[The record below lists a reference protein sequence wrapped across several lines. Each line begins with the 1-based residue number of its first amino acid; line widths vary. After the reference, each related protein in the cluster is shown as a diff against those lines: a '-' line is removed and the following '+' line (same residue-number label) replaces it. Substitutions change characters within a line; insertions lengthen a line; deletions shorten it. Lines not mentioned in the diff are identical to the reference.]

1 MKPIVKIAATGAVV
15 LAALGMIA
23 YKYVDYIEYP
33 WTRNGLVR
41 AQVIQ
46 IVPRVSGQ
54 LIRVPIR
61 NNQLVKKGDL
71 LFEIDPRTFQDSV
84 NGARA
89 DLDNMRDII
98 KSLGQQ
104 VDGMRDAVT
113 QSESAVNAAKFEMDA
128 LAADAEN
135 AKVAFE
141 RAATLVK
148 SGFSD
153 QREYDNRNTEYQV
166 AVARLSGARSHV
178 NQATADLERSRAD
191 LARAKAN
198 LGVLGEA
205 NPRLRRAEADLKLA
219 QQNLDFTTV
228 SAPEDGYITN
238 LQLRAGDSA
247 IANQPIV
254 AVIEANSFY
263 VEAFF
268 RETFVGDIQIGDRAV
283 VTLMGYPD
291 TPLQGRVESIGW
303 GIAQTNGSTGFQLL
317 PSISPTFEWIRLAQ
331 RIPIVVYLDK
341 LPDTVKLRAGTTAS
355 VLVMTGTSK
364 DGVAVPPVPRAL

>member
-113 QSESAVNAAKFEMDA
+113 QSESAVNAARFEMEA

-153 QREYDNRNTEYQV
+153 QREYDNRNT
-166 AVARLSGARSHV
+166 
-178 NQATADLERSRAD
+178 
-191 LARAKAN
+191 
-198 LGVLGEA
+198 
-205 NPRLRRAEADLKLA
+205 
-219 QQNLDFTTV
+219 
-228 SAPEDGYITN
+228 
-238 LQLRAGDSA
+238 
-247 IANQPIV
+247 
-254 AVIEANSFY
+254 
-263 VEAFF
+263 
-268 RETFVGDIQIGDRAV
+268 
-283 VTLMGYPD
+283 
-291 TPLQGRVESIGW
+291 
-303 GIAQTNGSTGFQLL
+303 
-317 PSISPTFEWIRLAQ
+317 
-331 RIPIVVYLDK
+331 
-341 LPDTVKLRAGTTAS
+341 
-355 VLVMTGTSK
+355 
-364 DGVAVPPVPRAL
+364 

>member
-1 MKPIVKIAATGAVV
+1 M
-15 LAALGMIA
+15 
-23 YKYVDYIEYP
+23 
-33 WTRNGLVR
+33 
-41 AQVIQ
+41 
-46 IVPRVSGQ
+46 
-54 LIRVPIR
+54 
-61 NNQLVKKGDL
+61 
-71 LFEIDPRTFQDSV
+71 

-98 KSLGQQ
+98 KSLAQQ

-113 QSESAVNAAKFEMDA
+113 LSESAVNAAKFEMDA

-153 QREYDNRNTEYQV
+153 QREYDNKNTEYQV

-364 DGVAVPPVPRAL
+364 DGVAVPPVPRALQ

>member
-113 QSESAVNAAKFEMDA
+113 QSESAVNAARFEMEA

-291 TPLQGRVESIGW
+291 APLQGRVESIGW